1 MSTTAHSSAPPVHI
15 RMHIAGQWR
24 NAEQTHEVRD
34 PYRGDLVAVS
44 PVSSLQDAEDALASA
59 RKAKVAMAALP
70 GHERARL
77 LHKAA
82 DLVAARTQE
91 LGRTMARE
99 TGKALRDAIVE
110 TQRAGELMHL
120 CAEEAVRIQGEHIPM
135 DASTIGAG
143 KIAMLM
149 RYPVGVVT
157 AITPFNGPISL
168 TAHKL
173 GPALAA
179 GNALV
184 LKPSPKAPLCV
195 HQFVETVL
203 EAGFP
208 AGAINTIYGDTVGP
222 KIISDPRVDFVS
234 FTGSIKVG
242 KMIRD
247 GVGMKRVALELGGV
261 GPTFVHHDADIAAA
275 AKACA
280 RNGVALAGQSCVS
293 VQNVYVHKRV
303 HDRFVDAV
311 LQEVDAIRFGDPMDM
326 ATDVGTLIDEEAA
339 IRVERMVQEAIASGA
354 EPLRGYQRKGAQINA
369 TVLSR
374 VDPKMRVVSDEIF
387 GPAFSIQPYEEL
399 GPLFEAISDSPYG
412 LQCGIFT
419 NSLDL
424 AMTAIRTIRTGGVIV
439 NGTSRWR
446 SDQMPYGGVKDSGIG
461 REGPKFSIRD
471 MTEERLFVLN

>member
-1 MSTTAHSSAPPVHI
+1 MRI
-15 RMHIAGQWR
+15 RMQIAGQWR
-24 NAEQTHEVRD
+24 EAEQVHDVRD
-34 PYRGDLVAVS
+34 PYRGDVVAMM
-44 PVSSLQDAEDALASA
+44 PVSSLQDAEDALESA
-59 RKAKVAMAALP
+59 RKSKAAMAALP

-77 LHKAA
+77 LHRAA

-91 LGRTMARE
+91 LGLTMARE

-110 TQRAGELMHL
+110 TQRAAELMHL

-135 DASTIGAG
+135 DASAVGAG

-179 GNALV
+179 GNSIV

-195 HQFVETVL
+195 HQFVEAVL

-208 AGAINTIYGDTVGP
+208 AGAINTVYGDAVGP
-222 KIISDPRVDFVS
+222 RIVSDPRVDFVS
-234 FTGSIKVG
+234 FTGSIRVG

-247 GVGMKRVALELGGV
+247 AVGMKRVALELGGV
-261 GPTFVHHDADIAAA
+261 GPTFVHHDADLAAA

-280 RNGVALAGQSCVS
+280 RNAVALAGQSCVS
-293 VQNVYVHKRV
+293 VQNVYVHKRI
-303 HDRFVDAV
+303 HDRFVEAV
-311 LQEVDAIRFGDPMDM
+311 CQETDAIRFGDPLDM
-326 ATDVGTLIDEEAA
+326 ATDVGTLIDEQAA
-339 IRVERMVQEAIASGA
+339 IRVERMVQEAIESGA
-354 EPLRGYQRKGAQINA
+354 RPLRGFKRRGAQLDA
-369 TVLSR
+369 TILSN
-374 VDPKMRVVSDEIF
+374 VNPAMRVVSDEIF
-387 GPAFSIQPYEEL
+387 GPAMSIQPYEEIE
-399 GPLFEAISDSPYG
+399 PLFASISDSPYG

-419 NSLDL
+419 NSLDMAL
-424 AMTAIRTIRTGGVIV
+424 SAIRTIRTGGVIV